1 MSHRVCYTRF
11 SQFEDH
17 ADNIVRM
24 VEENVATIDAYIET
38 LKESY
43 NNLINIE
50 SELTATRS
58 NIRHAQ
64 KSQQELEIA

>member
-11 SQFEDH
+11 AQFEDH